1 MSDLGLGAAGG
12 DLFRDLIENLP
23 AAVCANDAERRVLWC
38 NRAMRELNGS
48 ETPVGSDGLSV
59 ELSLFLPDG
68 TPLPPEAWP
77 IAVAFREQR
86 AVRGIELLVEQSG
99 GRRTPFIAYAMP
111 LRDSAGNFSGTINM
125 LVDISDRRESEANSR
140 ALLSQFI
147 HRENNGMQI
156 IRSLLA
162 GAEREAAHPEAKKV
176 LIDTSR
182 RVGAVAAA
190 QNAITRTGSG
200 ALDAHLLLESLC
212 QFASQNYGPK
222 LDIRLESAMGS
233 LTNRAA
239 VPLAIIVNEL
249 ISNSVNHGRGER
261 SRVAVRIS
269 LTTANGA
276 ATLTVQDDGPG
287 FEAGVAKRRA
297 SGLGLVQALARQ
309 LGGALEV
316 TAQHGAR
323 CVIRFTETPGS

>member
-1 MSDLGLGAAGG
+1 MSDPGLGSAGD

-23 AAVCANDAERRVLWC
+23 AAVCANDAECRVLWC

-48 ETPVGSDGLSV
+48 DAPVGGDGLP
-59 ELSLFLPDG
+59 LQLNLFLPDG

-77 IAVAFREQR
+77 IAVASREKR
-86 AVRGIELLVEQSG
+86 AVRGVELLVEQSG
-99 GRRTPFIAYAMP
+99 GRRIPFIAYAMP

-125 LVDISDRRESEANSR
+125 LVDIGDRRESEANSR

-147 HRENNGMQI
+147 HREKNGMQI

-162 GAEREAAHPEAKKV
+162 GAQREAAHPEAKKV

-182 RVGAVAAA
+182 RVAAVAAA
-190 QNAITRTGSG
+190 QNALTHMGRG

-212 QFASQNYGPK
+212 QYASQSYGTK
-222 LDIRLESAMGS
+222 LDIRLESATGS

-249 ISNSVNHGRGER
+249 ISNSVSHGRGER
-261 SRVAVRIS
+261 NCVVVRIS

-276 ATLTVQDDGPG
+276 EILTVQDDGPG
-287 FEAGVAKRRA
+287 FEPGVAKRRA
-297 SGLGLVQALARQ
+297 SGLGLVEALARQ

-323 CVIRFTETPGS
+323 CVIRFTETPES